1 MLNNKFFCFIPLIFL
16 LSSCSTLV
24 VHEDYDASRSFT
36 NLKTY
41 AWVPDTPAK
50 TNNPQLD
57 SDTLVQGRIHG
68 EIENWLNSHGY
79 KQGVIADVDFLVA
92 YQLVVEDK
100 TQIRVINDYYDY
112 PRGWRY
118 GYGGYY
124 GGGSRAYTYEYKQGT
139 LVIDF
144 VDPKTKK
151 LMWRGTGTDE
161 VMASASPEEKRKQI
175 KKAVDKIL
183 GQFPPKG

>member
-1 MLNNKFFCFIPLIFL
+1 MLKNRLLYLIPLMFL

-24 VHEDYDASRSFT
+24 VHSDYDPTLSY
-36 NLKTY
+36 NDLKTY

-50 TNNPQLD
+50 TNNPRVD
-57 SDTLVQGRIHG
+57 SDTLAQGRIHR
-68 EIENWLNSHGY
+68 EIENWLNTHGY
-79 KQGVIADVDFLVA
+79 ADGDLADADFLVA
-92 YQLVVEDK
+92 YQLVVEDR

-118 GYGGYY
+118 GYGYGY
-124 GGGSRAYTYEYKQGT
+124 GGASRAYTYEYKQGT
-139 LVIDF
+139 LVIDI

-161 VMASASPEEKRKQI
+161 IMDSDTPEEKQQQI

-183 GQFPPKG
+183 EQFPPQ